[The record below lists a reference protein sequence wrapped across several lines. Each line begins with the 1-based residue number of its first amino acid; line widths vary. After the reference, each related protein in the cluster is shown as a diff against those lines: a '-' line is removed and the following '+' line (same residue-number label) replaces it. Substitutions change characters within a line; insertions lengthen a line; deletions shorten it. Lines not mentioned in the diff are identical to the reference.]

1 MAQKNNNVCSYLAFE
16 FNKKYKITKEN
27 DLVKPGDLEPFID
40 INGNSKDKKIIL
52 FGKKSY
58 IEDNSLIY
66 SINKKGKLYENK
78 ILVFPVEEKDT
89 RKFENV
95 TNSKEFT
102 SFLKKY
108 YI

>member
-1 MAQKNNNVCSYLAFE
+1 MVQKNNVRSYLAFE

-27 DLVKPGDLEPFID
+27 DLVKPADLVPLID
-40 INGNSKDKKIIL
+40 ISANLKDKKIIL

-58 IEDNSLIY
+58 IEDDSLIY
-66 SINKKGKLYENK
+66 MINKQGKLYENK
-78 ILVFPVEEKDT
+78 ILVFPVEEKNT

-102 SFLKKY
+102 SFLKEY